1 MADLISD
8 HLEVVDDFETVQELY
23 LERGWTDG
31 LPIVPPTTGRV
42 EAMLAAASV
51 NPQEIVG
58 EIPPNWGSATVE
70 KLAINTV
77 MAGCKPDYFP
87 IVIAAIEAMCDP
99 AFNLYAIQA
108 TTHPCAP
115 LIIVNGPIC
124 KDLGL
129 HGGSGAYGPCLLY
142 TSPSP
147 RD

>member
-8 HLEVVDDFETVQELY
+8 HLEVADDFETVQELY

-31 LPIVPPTTGRV
+31 LPIVPPTIDRV

-51 NPQEIVG
+51 NPQKIVG
-58 EIPPNWGSATVE
+58 EMPPNWGSATVE

-108 TTHPCAP
+108 TTH
-115 LIIVNGPIC
+115 
-124 KDLGL
+124 
-129 HGGSGAYGPCLLY
+129 
-142 TSPSP
+142 
-147 RD
+147 R